1 MFFTANLAC
10 ISAFNFILSDEKWH
24 CSHLFAGAGDT
35 KIELD
40 NKVLFQGEKVFKLWW
55 SFWVE
60 PEAIHNVQITFVSK
74 ALLSFSQQPLWLWW
88 NIQLLGTSKSII
100 NNCIINYSLCVLISK
115 EALIT
120 LIRFKIF
127 KKKINDKAVS
137 RSFCMVISIATS
149 RHHQFW
155 SSDHHHL
162 QSLVSHFCVIIVIS
176 YLDHHYYC

>member
-1 MFFTANLAC
+1 MQIWLLSLTDVFLLLTLFWVTRNDTAHICLLEQV
-10 ISAFNFILSDEKWH
+10 ILI
-24 CSHLFAGAGDT
+24 

-115 EALIT
+115 ETLIT
-120 LIRFKIF
+120 LIRFKI
-127 KKKINDKAVS
+127 KKKN
-137 RSFCMVISIATS
+137 
-149 RHHQFW
+149 
-155 SSDHHHL
+155 
-162 QSLVSHFCVIIVIS
+162 
-176 YLDHHYYC
+176 